1 MKFIQ
6 FIQDNWIIVC
16 GIFVLVSFFP
26 LTVCSY
32 RVFRIP
38 RKKEEFAKI
47 QKRLSESSIEDP
59 NTFSIIIKGQ
69 VCS

>member
-47 QKRLSESSIEDP
+47 QKRLSESSI
-59 NTFSIIIKGQ
+59 
-69 VCS
+69 